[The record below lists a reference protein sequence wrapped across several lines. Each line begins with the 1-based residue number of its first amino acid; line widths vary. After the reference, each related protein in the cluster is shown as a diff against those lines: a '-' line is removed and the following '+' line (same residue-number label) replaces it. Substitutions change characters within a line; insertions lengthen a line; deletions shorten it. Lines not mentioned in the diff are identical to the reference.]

1 MVDDGFRSSRAKVRA
16 WSLVRVQVRPPFKS
30 MRHHCFLRVRVVALE
45 QRENW
50 QDAEAN
56 DRENF
61 ERVEIGRGAR
71 LRLHRQ
77 VHPPQSLMARVGGAH
92 ASVEQITSEP

>member
-1 MVDDGFRSSRAKVRA
+1 MHRHGF
-16 WSLVRVQVRPPFKS
+16 LG
-30 MRHHCFLRVRVVALE
+30 VRVVALE
-45 QRENW
+45 QRENR

-77 VHPPQSLMARVGGAH
+77 VHAAQSLMARVGGAH
-92 ASVEQITSEP
+92 AGVEQIIGEP